1 MKNLSVHPSH
11 QMSESLELCI
21 LLTMSG
27 GFMDAYSYLCRGH
40 VFANAQTG
48 NILLLG
54 VYLSQGDFAK
64 ALQYLFPILSFG
76 VGIACSDVNRHFLQR
91 RCSYLHWRQFTVLF
105 EALIF
110 LGVSFLPQSHNLAAN
125 ALVSLACGA
134 QVESFRKIHG
144 CGAATTM
151 CIGNLRTAT
160 QSLCDYFFTGDR
172 KALQRSLLFYS
183 IILCFMIGAIIGS
196 IAIGCLAEKG
206 ILISCGLMMGA
217 FLLMFV
223 DRQI

>member
-1 MKNLSVHPSH
+1 MKLSSLHPSH

-54 VYLSQGDFAK
+54 VYLSQGDLVK

-76 VGIACSDVNRHFLQR
+76 IGIACSDINRHFLQQR
-91 RCSYLHWRQFTVLF
+91 SLLHWRQFTVLF
-105 EALIF
+105 EALLF
-110 LGVSFLPQSHNLAAN
+110 LVVSFLPQSCNLPAN
-125 ALVSLACGA
+125 CLVSLACGA

-151 CIGNLRTAT
+151 CIGNFRTAT
-160 QSLCDYFFTGDR
+160 QSLCDYLFTR
-172 KALQRSLLFYS
+172 NKQALQRSFLFYG
-183 IILCFMIGAIIGS
+183 IILCFMLGAIIGS
-196 IAIGCLAEKG
+196 IAIAHLAERA
-206 ILISCGLMMGA
+206 ILISCGLMIAA

-223 DRQI
+223 DRQV